1 MHWKPDHQLY
11 PPYLKNRIQRG
22 RGVCKGIDYQP
33 WLKLRDVPSSG
44 TSSSISGIKIPR
56 PYNLLSELETTYFY
70 LEERKYSNIDIQEQW
85 PILDIDRT
93 LELCSEN
100 GVRHAYRGMN
110 PEPFTIDF
118 LITSVDENHKLT
130 PRAASIKTPEDA
142 KNPLIRQRLLIEY
155 LWCKE
160 KGISWTL
167 IDTTRFTKT
176 LLENLRFIRSWH
188 RHRYL
193 PNTEAEALF
202 IQQFKFSYGNN
213 ILLNVIIKA
222 IAKKLR
228 ITTELTLDTF
238 RFCAWADQI
247 QISLEH
253 PIALDKP
260 IVLRNN
266 NLD

>member
-11 PPYLKNRIQRG
+11 PPYLKTRIERG
-22 RGVCKGIDYQP
+22 RGVWKGVDYKP

-44 TSSSISGIKIPR
+44 TSSSVSGIKIPR
-56 PYNLLSELETTYFY
+56 PYNFLSELETTYFY
-70 LEERKYSNIDIQEQW
+70 LVERKASTIDIQEQW

-93 LELCSEN
+93 LELCSEY

-118 LITSVDENHKLT
+118 LITSADENQKLT
-130 PRAASIKTPEDA
+130 TRAASIKTPDDA
-142 KNPLIRQRLLIEY
+142 KNPLIRQRLLIEF

-160 KGISWTL
+160 KEIPWTL
-167 IDTTRFTKT
+167 IDTTCFTKT

-193 PNTEAEALF
+193 PNPEAEALF
-202 IQQFKFSYGNN
+202 IQQFNFSYGKNV
-213 ILLNVIIKA
+213 LLNLIIVS

-228 ITTELTLDTF
+228 ITTELTLDRF
-238 RFCAWADQI
+238 RFCAWSDQI

-253 PIALDKP
+253 PIGLDKP
-260 IVLRNN
+260 IILKRD
-266 NLD
+266 NLV